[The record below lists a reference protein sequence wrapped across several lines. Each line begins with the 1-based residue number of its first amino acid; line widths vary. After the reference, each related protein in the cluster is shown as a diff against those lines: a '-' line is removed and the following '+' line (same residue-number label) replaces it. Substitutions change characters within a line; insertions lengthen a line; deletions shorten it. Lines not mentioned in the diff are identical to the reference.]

1 MQIAREYSVSCLR
14 YDSAK
19 VPVLVRLSEYTNTNN
34 LRVLISNRLRG
45 GGTTISEVEVMDLLQ
60 KGRLILLLDAFDE
73 VIDTYLDDLQREIEN
88 S

>member
-45 GGTTISEVEVMDLLQ
+45 GDTTISEVEVM
-60 KGRLILLLDAFDE
+60 
-73 VIDTYLDDLQREIEN
+73 
-88 S
+88 